1 MAETERVL
9 YGLPISVYSC
19 KLRLALALKGVEL
32 PETPPPGGYASAT
45 YRAIVPQGTI
55 PALVE
60 GDFVLTESD
69 AIVEYL
75 DETGVGRPLL
85 PAEPRARARAR
96 ALSRLV
102 DTRLEP
108 AVRALFPLVGA
119 GQPVPVAARDALL
132 RPLTTL
138 MELAGDGP
146 FLSGLSSPGLPD
158 CGIWAVGTVLETL
171 DDVLGL
177 DLPLPALIRAGDGV
191 PATAPHLATYRAV
204 LADWAAQ
211 KTGAA

>member
-1 MAETERVL
+1 MAATERFL

-19 KLRLALALKGVEL
+19 KLRLALALKGVSL
-32 PETPPPGGYASAT
+32 PEIPPPGGYASAA

-75 DETGVGRPLL
+75 DETGIGHPLL
-85 PAEPRARARAR
+85 PGGARAKARAR

-119 GQPVPVAARDALL
+119 GNAVPGDTREALL
-132 RPLTTL
+132 RPLSL
-138 MELAGDGP
+138 LEDLAGTGR
-146 FLSGLSSPGLPD
+146 FLSGEVAPGLPD
-158 CGIWAVGTVLETL
+158 CGFWAVATVLEVIDT
-171 DDVLGL
+171 DLGL
-177 DLPLPALIRAGDGV
+177 DLPLPAIIRAGDDV
-191 PATAPHLATYRAV
+191 PACAPVLAAYRRT
-204 LADWAAQ
+204 LADWIAQ
-211 KTGAA
+211 KTGGA

>member
-1 MAETERVL
+1 MVATERIL

-19 KLRLALALKGVEL
+19 KLRLALALKGVVL

-45 YRAIVPQGTI
+45 YKAIVPQGTI

-60 GDFVLTESD
+60 SDFVLTESD

-75 DETGVGRPLL
+75 DETGIGRPLL

-119 GQPVPVAARDALL
+119 GQPVPEVARDAIL
-132 RPLTTL
+132 RPLEML
-138 MELAGDGP
+138 EKLAGDGP
-146 FLSGLSSPGLPD
+146 YLSGLSTPGLPD

-171 DDVLGL
+171 DEVLGL
-177 DLPLPALIRAGDGV
+177 HLPLPALIRAGDGV
-191 PATAPHLATYRAV
+191 PATATHLATYRAV

-211 KTGAA
+211 KAGAA

>member
-1 MAETERVL
+1 MAGVERIL

-19 KLRLALALKGVEL
+19 KLRLALALKGVVL

-75 DETGVGRPLL
+75 DETGIGRPLL

-119 GQPVPVAARDALL
+119 GQPVPEVARDAIL
-132 RPLTTL
+132 RPLEIL
-138 MELAGDGP
+138 EKLAGDGP
-146 FLSGLSSPGLPD
+146 YLSGLSTPGLPD

-171 DDVLGL
+171 DEVLGL
-177 DLPLPALIRAGDGV
+177 HLPLPALIRAGDGV
-191 PATAPHLATYRAV
+191 PATATHLATYRAV

-211 KTGAA
+211 KAGAA

>member
-1 MAETERVL
+1 MAGVERIL

-69 AIVEYL
+69 AIVEYF
-75 DETGVGRPLL
+75 DETGIGRPLL

-119 GQPVPVAARDALL
+119 GQTVPEAARDALL

-138 MELAGDGP
+138 TELAGDGP

-158 CGIWAVGTVLETL
+158 CGLWAVGAVLETL
-171 DDVLGL
+171 DEVLGL
-177 DLPLPALIRAGDGV
+177 HLPLPALIRAGEDV
-191 PATAPHLATYRAV
+191 PTCAPHLAAYRNV

>member
-1 MAETERVL
+1 MAATERIL

-85 PAEPRARARAR
+85 PREPRARARAR

-119 GQPVPVAARDALL
+119 GQPVPEAARDALL
-132 RPLTTL
+132 RPLAL
-138 MELAGDGP
+138 LEDLSGADR
-146 FLSGLSSPGLPD
+146 FLSGDTVPGLPD
-158 CGIWAVGTVLETL
+158 CGLWAVGAVLETL
-171 DDVLGL
+171 DTVL
-177 DLPLPALIRAGDGV
+177 DLALSLPAMIRAGDDV
-191 PATAPHLATYRAV
+191 PTCAPHLAAYRNV

>member
-1 MAETERVL
+1 MAGVERVL

-75 DETGVGRPLL
+75 DETGIGRPLL
-85 PAEPRARARAR
+85 PAEPRARARTR

-119 GQPVPVAARDALL
+119 GQPVPEAERDAIL
-132 RPLTTL
+132 RPLEIL
-138 MELAGDGP
+138 EKLAGDGP
-146 FLSGLSSPGLPD
+146 YLSGLSTPGLPD

-171 DDVLGL
+171 DEVLGL
-177 DLPLPALIRAGDGV
+177 HLPLPALIRAGDGV
-191 PATAPHLATYRAV
+191 PATAPHLATYRTV
-204 LADWAAQ
+204 LADWAAE

>member
-1 MAETERVL
+1 MAGVERIL

-19 KLRLALALKGVEL
+19 KLRLALALKGVDL
-32 PETPPPGGYASAT
+32 TETPPPGGYASAT
-45 YRAIVPQGTI
+45 YRALVPQGTI

-69 AIVEYL
+69 AIIEYL
-75 DETGVGRPLL
+75 DETGTGRPLL
-85 PAEPRARARAR
+85 PRGARARARAR

-119 GQPVPVAARDALL
+119 GQPVPEAARDALL
-132 RPLTTL
+132 RPLAL
-138 MELAGDGP
+138 LEDLSGADR
-146 FLSGLSSPGLPD
+146 FLSGDTVPGLPD
-158 CGIWAVGTVLETL
+158 CGLWAVGAVLEIL
-171 DDVLGL
+171 DEVLGL
-177 DLPLPALIRAGDGV
+177 HLPLPALIRAGDGV
-191 PATAPHLATYRAV
+191 PATAPHLATYRTV